1 MMAWKAVILMSAF
14 AAFLLLLAACGG
26 GCGSEEDGITAG
38 DISDEQLALMG
49 LERSELGD
57 EYADLEPAQSRLATR
72 EERALSVSE
81 DEAKDLELFGE
92 LKTYEQRYSRDEALA
107 GGTGP
112 VSVGTTVFVFESA
125 KGASG
130 YLEDDVADLEREV
143 GKEIGL
149 SKIDTVERFALD
161 AVGDESLGL
170 RLIVLTLTETGW
182 VSHYHTLAWFR
193 EGHILVLVSLVRL
206 DNSDVRVEAE
216 ALSHKLDERIQA
228 VLAGQVT
235 PTPVA
240 TQ

>member
-1 MMAWKAVILMSAF
+1 MAWKGAILMSAF
-14 AAFLLLLAACGG
+14 AAFLLLVAACGG
-26 GCGSEEDGITAG
+26 EGGGEEDGITAG
-38 DISDEQLALMG
+38 DISDEQLALMV
-49 LERSELGD
+49 LEQSELG
-57 EYADLEPAQSRLATR
+57 EGYAGFELTLSRLETR
-72 EERALSVSE
+72 DQRAVHVDE
-81 DEAKDLELFGE
+81 DEAKDLERFGE

-107 GGTGP
+107 EGTGP

-125 KGASG
+125 KGASS
-130 YLEDDVADLEREV
+130 YLDDDVADLERKV
-143 GKEIGL
+143 GQQLGL
-149 SKIDTVERFALD
+149 TKIHTVERFSLD

-193 EGHILVLVSLVRL
+193 EGHILALVSLVRL
-206 DNSDVRVEAE
+206 DNSDVRAETE
-216 ALSHKLDERIQA
+216 ALAHKLDQRIQA

>member
-1 MMAWKAVILMSAF
+1 MAWKGAILMSAF
-14 AAFLLLLAACGG
+14 AAFLLLVAACGG
-26 GCGSEEDGITAG
+26 EGGGEEDGITAG
-38 DISDEQLALMG
+38 DISDEQLALMVLEQSG
-49 LERSELGD
+49 LGEGYAGFELT
-57 EYADLEPAQSRLATR
+57 LSRLETR
-72 EERALSVSE
+72 DQRAVHVDE
-81 DEAKDLELFGE
+81 DEAKDLERFGE

-107 GGTGP
+107 EGTGP

-125 KGASG
+125 KGASS
-130 YLEDDVADLEREV
+130 YLDDDVADLERKV
-143 GKEIGL
+143 GQQLGL
-149 SKIDTVERFALD
+149 TKIHTVERFSLD

-193 EGHILVLVSLVRL
+193 EGHILALVSLVRL
-206 DNSDVRVEAE
+206 DNSDVRAETE
-216 ALSHKLDERIQA
+216 ALAHKLDQRIQA

>member
-1 MMAWKAVILMSAF
+1 MAWKGVILMSAF
-14 AAFLLLLAACGG
+14 AAFLLLVAACGG
-26 GCGSEEDGITAG
+26 EGGGEEDGITAG
-38 DISDEQLALMG
+38 DISDEQLALMV
-49 LERSELGD
+49 LEQSELG
-57 EYADLEPAQSRLATR
+57 EGYAGFELTLSRLETR
-72 EERALSVSE
+72 DQRAVHVDE
-81 DEAKDLELFGE
+81 DEAKDLERFGE

-107 GGTGP
+107 EGTGP

-125 KGASG
+125 KGASS
-130 YLEDDVADLEREV
+130 YLDDDVADLERKV
-143 GKEIGL
+143 GQQLGL
-149 SKIDTVERFALD
+149 TKIHTVERFSLD

-193 EGHILVLVSLVRL
+193 EGHILALVSLVRL
-206 DNSDVRVEAE
+206 DNSDVRAETE
-216 ALSHKLDERIQA
+216 ALAHKLDQRIQA